1 MCLNFPLPTNARAL
15 ASCWALSVASKHRL
29 KYFFLLL
36 FRTKLKILCTHCCCL
51 LFQTKLK
58 TLCTHCCCHQTC
70 MLAVLFSAW
79 LNVTV
84 MARSTVKY
92 AALFDWVQGRTCRS
106 SAGAGAIAQLAPYA
120 SATQQGPETEKSR
133 RPLLARGDSTDWTV
147 ISGDL
152 RQQHGALAGTATA
165 ALPFQVHLGNPSIKC
180 DGKACAFFQ
189 GNCFG
194 GDDPNASSSA

>member
-92 AALFDWVQGRTCRS
+92 AALFDWVQGGGQPDGTPLVSPGCCLMLLD
-106 SAGAGAIAQLAPYA
+106 ATNQLTSPDCQHIPGCHSIDVATKHLCA
-120 SATQQGPETEKSR
+120 S
-133 RPLLARGDSTDWTV
+133 
-147 ISGDL
+147 
-152 RQQHGALAGTATA
+152 
-165 ALPFQVHLGNPSIKC
+165 
-180 DGKACAFFQ
+180 
-189 GNCFG
+189 
-194 GDDPNASSSA
+194 